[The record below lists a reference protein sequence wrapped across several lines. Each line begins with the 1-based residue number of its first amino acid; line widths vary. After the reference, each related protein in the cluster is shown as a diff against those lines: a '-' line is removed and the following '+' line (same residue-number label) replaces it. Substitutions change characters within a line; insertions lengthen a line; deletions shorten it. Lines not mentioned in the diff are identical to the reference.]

1 MEGEILIKELVQ
13 LLKTADQKAFELSQ
27 KQEVQDAIK
36 KLIGETKMEV
46 LKEIIRNKLNNA
58 ILDYNNKKNAENKE
72 PSKTSY
78 NLGTLVGQIESYI
91 DVLATI
97 EMLEEK

>member
-1 MEGEILIKELVQ
+1 
-13 LLKTADQKAFELSQ
+13 
-27 KQEVQDAIK
+27 
-36 KLIGETKMEV
+36 MEV

-72 PSKTSY
+72 PSKTNY

>member
-1 MEGEILIKELVQ
+1 
-13 LLKTADQKAFELSQ
+13 
-27 KQEVQDAIK
+27 
-36 KLIGETKMEV
+36 MEV

-78 NLGTLVGQIESYI
+78 NLGILVGQIESYI